1 MAVERASVQELAWVR
16 AKGTRNITWIC
27 FFCFLSHL
35 ACLGSV
41 RRHTTISNYSTMLRK
56 YLFQVQQR
64 TPGNFQHIHQCLGVL
79 MQQLYPCNCND
90 LELGYCGCKGFLMGI
105 CVSMWQHDLGQSC
118 FPFPGLEVF
127 INGAYPRGRRAEVTS
142 PSGYMTSSLPGS
154 YGGGY
159 GFSRREKSN
168 FNLKLIKKKHIGTI
182 SHG

>member
-1 MAVERASVQELAWVR
+1 MERALVQELAWVR
-16 AKGTRNITWIC
+16 TKGTRNITWIC

-41 RRHTTISNYSTMLRK
+41 RRHTNISNPSTMLWK

-118 FPFPGLEVF
+118 FPFPCLEVF

-142 PSGYMTSSLPGS
+142 PSGYMTISLPGS

-159 GFSRREKSN
+159 GFTRREKSN